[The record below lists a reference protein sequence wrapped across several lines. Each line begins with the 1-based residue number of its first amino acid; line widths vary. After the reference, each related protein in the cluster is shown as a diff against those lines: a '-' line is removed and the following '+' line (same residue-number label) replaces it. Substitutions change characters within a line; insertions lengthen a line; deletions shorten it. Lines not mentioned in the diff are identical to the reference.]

1 MSDLTK
7 ELPVE
12 KLSNESWVADRAA
25 RQARVASRVA
35 NTNQQ
40 KSLFCQMSW
49 CNTNTDNL
57 GNLLRFVK
65 NIEVVA
71 TAEANKTHFN
81 AATKKS
87 LIEKLRAAS
96 ISNNNNTA
104 YLRLAKDFDYEVY
117 NEYIASP
124 VS

>member
-12 KLSNESWVADRAA
+12 IFSNESWVADRAA

-35 NTNQQ
+35 TNNQQ
-40 KSLFCQMSW
+40 KGLYRQMSW
-49 CNTNTDNL
+49 CNANNDNL

-65 NIEVVA
+65 EIEVVA

-87 LIEKLRAAS
+87 LIEKLRAAT

-104 YLRLAKDFDYEVY
+104 YLRLAKDFDYEV
-117 NEYIASP
+117 N
-124 VS
+124 